1 MTHHHEVGL
10 DEAVDHH
17 AGHVYILSLEGPLQ
31 APGIVLTDVVIVK
44 AKCTHLL
51 VVAVEAHGGIGLG

>member
-1 MTHHHEVGL
+1 MTRHHEVGL
-10 DEAVDHH
+10 DEAGDQS
-17 AGHVYILSLEGPLQ
+17 AGHVNILSLEGSLQ
-31 APGIVLTDVVIVK
+31 APGVVLTDVVIVE